1 MKAVLLV
8 NLGSPKDLN
17 LSSIK
22 EYLMEFLTD
31 DNVVDLP
38 KIIQKILVKNIIV
51 PFRSKKTQEAYSS
64 IWKKDGS
71 PLIINTNSLAKKLSE
86 KTNYSVE
93 IAMRYQYP
101 SIKQAIEKLINKGC
115 KEIIAVPLYPHYA
128 QSTIFTTENKIKE
141 ISTSLGGNLKISFI
155 RPFYNEE
162 GYINALTSLIKES
175 LPSDFDHLLF
185 SYHGIPERHVKNTD
199 PSKTHCLKVK
209 DCCNIKADAHQFCYR
224 HQVLETT
231 KLCAKKLNI
240 EKEKWS
246 VSFQSRIGPGWLKPF
261 TDKVLDELPK
271 KNIKKLAV
279 VCPAFVADNLET
291 LEEINIRAREQFLN
305 NGGIEFT
312 YIPCLNDNNNWVD
325 FLSNYIIQEGG

>member
-8 NLGSPKDLN
+8 NLGSPRDLK

-31 DNVVDLP
+31 DNVIDLP

-71 PLIINTNSLAKKLSE
+71 PLIINSNSLAKKLSE

-93 IAMRYQYP
+93 IAMRYQHP
-101 SIKQAIEKLINKGC
+101 SIKYAIEKLINKGC

-128 QSTIFTTENKIKE
+128 QSTILTTENKIKE
-141 ISTSLGGNLKISFI
+141 ISTSLGGNLKVSFI

-162 GYINALTSLIKES
+162 GYIDALTSLIKES

-291 LEEINIRAREQFLN
+291 LEEINIRAREQFIH

-325 FLSNYIIQEGG
+325 FLSNYIIQKGG

>member
-1 MKAVLLV
+1 MKAILLV
-8 NLGSPKDLN
+8 NLGSPRDLK

-22 EYLMEFLTD
+22 EYLTEFLTD
-31 DNVVDLP
+31 DNVIDLP

-51 PFRSKKTQEAYSS
+51 PFRSKKTQEAYNS

-71 PLIINTNSLAKKLSE
+71 PLIINTKSLAKKLSD

-291 LEEINIRAREQFLN
+291 LEEINIRAREQFIH

-325 FLSNYIIQEGG
+325 FLSNYIIKKGG

>member
-22 EYLMEFLTD
+22 DYLMEFLTD

-101 SIKQAIEKLINKGC
+101 TINEAIEKLINKGC

-128 QSTIFTTENKIKE
+128 QSTILTTENKIKE
-141 ISTSLGGNLKISFI
+141 ISASLDGDLKLSFI
-155 RPFYNEE
+155 KPFYNQE
-162 GYINALTSLIKES
+162 GYINSLASLIKEN
-175 LPSDFDHLLF
+175 LPSEFDHLLF
-185 SYHGIPERHVKNTD
+185 SYHGIPERHV
-199 PSKTHCLKVK
+199 
-209 DCCNIKADAHQFCYR
+209 R
-224 HQVLETT
+224 
-231 KLCAKKLNI
+231 
-240 EKEKWS
+240 
-246 VSFQSRIGPGWLKPF
+246 
-261 TDKVLDELPK
+261 
-271 KNIKKLAV
+271 
-279 VCPAFVADNLET
+279 
-291 LEEINIRAREQFLN
+291 
-305 NGGIEFT
+305 
-312 YIPCLNDNNNWVD
+312 
-325 FLSNYIIQEGG
+325 LSLIHI

>member
-86 KTNYSVE
+86 KTDYAVE

-101 SIKQAIEKLINKGC
+101 TINEAIEKLINK
-115 KEIIAVPLYPHYA
+115 
-128 QSTIFTTENKIKE
+128 
-141 ISTSLGGNLKISFI
+141 
-155 RPFYNEE
+155 
-162 GYINALTSLIKES
+162 
-175 LPSDFDHLLF
+175 
-185 SYHGIPERHVKNTD
+185 
-199 PSKTHCLKVK
+199 
-209 DCCNIKADAHQFCYR
+209 
-224 HQVLETT
+224 
-231 KLCAKKLNI
+231 
-240 EKEKWS
+240 
-246 VSFQSRIGPGWLKPF
+246 
-261 TDKVLDELPK
+261 
-271 KNIKKLAV
+271 
-279 VCPAFVADNLET
+279 
-291 LEEINIRAREQFLN
+291 
-305 NGGIEFT
+305 
-312 YIPCLNDNNNWVD
+312 
-325 FLSNYIIQEGG
+325 

>member
-1 MKAVLLV
+1 MKAILLV

-101 SIKQAIEKLINKGC
+101 TIN
-115 KEIIAVPLYPHYA
+115 EAVSY
-128 QSTIFTTENKIKE
+128 T
-141 ISTSLGGNLKISFI
+141 
-155 RPFYNEE
+155 
-162 GYINALTSLIKES
+162 
-175 LPSDFDHLLF
+175 HL
-185 SYHGIPERHVKNTD
+185 R
-199 PSKTHCLKVK
+199 
-209 DCCNIKADAHQFCYR
+209 AH
-224 HQVLETT
+224 ET
-231 KLCAKKLNI
+231 
-240 EKEKWS
+240 
-246 VSFQSRIGPGWLKPF
+246 
-261 TDKVLDELPK
+261 
-271 KNIKKLAV
+271 
-279 VCPAFVADNLET
+279 
-291 LEEINIRAREQFLN
+291 
-305 NGGIEFT
+305 
-312 YIPCLNDNNNWVD
+312 
-325 FLSNYIIQEGG
+325 

>member
-1 MKAVLLV
+1 MKAILLV
-8 NLGSPKDLN
+8 NLGSPRDLK

-22 EYLMEFLTD
+22 EYLTEFLTD
-31 DNVVDLP
+31 DNVIDLP

-51 PFRSKKTQEAYSS
+51 PFRSKKTQEAYNS

-71 PLIINTNSLAKKLSE
+71 PLIINTKSLAKKLSD

-199 PSKTHCLKVK
+199 PSKTHCLKIK

-291 LEEINIRAREQFLN
+291 LEEINIRAREQFIH

-325 FLSNYIIQEGG
+325 FLSNYIIKKGG

>member
-8 NLGSPKDLN
+8 NLGSPRDLK

-31 DNVVDLP
+31 DNVIDLP

-64 IWKKDGS
+64 IWEKDGS

-93 IAMRYQYP
+93 MAMRYQHP
-101 SIKQAIEKLINKGC
+101 SIKHAIEKLINKGC

-162 GYINALTSLIKES
+162 GYIDALTSLIKES

-291 LEEINIRAREQFLN
+291 LEEINIRAREQFIH

-325 FLSNYIIQEGG
+325 FLSNYIIQKGG

>member
-8 NLGSPKDLN
+8 NLGSPRDLK

-31 DNVVDLP
+31 DNVIDLP
-38 KIIQKILVKNIIV
+38 KIIQKILVRNIIV

-64 IWKKDGS
+64 IWEKDGS
-71 PLIINTNSLAKKLSE
+71 PLIINTNSLAKKISE

-93 IAMRYQYP
+93 IAMRYQHP
-101 SIKQAIEKLINKGC
+101 SIKHAMEKLINKGYD
-115 KEIIAVPLYPHYA
+115 EIIAVPLYPHYA
-128 QSTIFTTENKIKE
+128 QSTILTTENKIKE
-141 ISTSLGGNLKISFI
+141 ISTSLGGNLKVSFI

-162 GYINALTSLIKES
+162 GYIDALTSLIKES

-291 LEEINIRAREQFLN
+291 LEEINIRAREQFLY
-305 NGGIEFT
+305 NGGVEFT

-325 FLSNYIIQEGG
+325 FLSNYVIQGGG

>member
-1 MKAVLLV
+1 MKAILLV
-8 NLGSPKDLN
+8 NLGSPRDLK

-22 EYLMEFLTD
+22 EYLTEFLTD
-31 DNVVDLP
+31 DNVIDLP

-51 PFRSKKTQEAYSS
+51 AFRSKKTQEAYNS

-71 PLIINTNSLAKKLSE
+71 PLIINTKSLAKKLSD

-261 TDKVLDELPK
+261 TDKVLDELPE

-325 FLSNYIIQEGG
+325 FLGNYIIQKGG

>member
-8 NLGSPKDLN
+8 NLGSPRDLK

-31 DNVVDLP
+31 DNVIDLP

-64 IWKKDGS
+64 IWEKDGS

-93 IAMRYQYP
+93 MAMRYQHP
-101 SIKQAIEKLINKGC
+101 SIKHAIEKLINKGC
-115 KEIIAVPLYPHYA
+115 NEIIAVPLYPHYA
-128 QSTIFTTENKIKE
+128 QSTILTTENKIKE
-141 ISTSLGGNLKISFI
+141 ISTSLGGNLKVSFI

-162 GYINALTSLIKES
+162 GYIDALTSLIKES

-291 LEEINIRAREQFLN
+291 LEEINIRAREQFIH

-325 FLSNYIIQEGG
+325 FLSNYIIQKGG

>member
-1 MKAVLLV
+1 MKAILLV
-8 NLGSPKDLN
+8 NLGSPRDLK

-22 EYLMEFLTD
+22 EYLTEFLTD
-31 DNVVDLP
+31 DNVIDLP

-51 PFRSKKTQEAYSS
+51 PFRSKKTQEAYNS

-71 PLIINTNSLAKKLSE
+71 PLIINTKSLAKKLSD

-162 GYINALTSLIKES
+162 GYIDALTSLIKES

-261 TDKVLDELPK
+261 TDKVLDELPE

-325 FLSNYIIQEGG
+325 FLGNYIIQKGG

>member
-8 NLGSPKDLN
+8 NLGSPRDLK

-31 DNVVDLP
+31 DNVIDLP

-64 IWKKDGS
+64 IWEKDGS
-71 PLIINTNSLAKKLSE
+71 PLIINTNSLAKKISE

-93 IAMRYQYP
+93 IAMRYQHP
-101 SIKQAIEKLINKGC
+101 SIKHAMEKLINKGYD
-115 KEIIAVPLYPHYA
+115 EIIAVPLYPHYA
-128 QSTIFTTENKIKE
+128 QSTILTTENKIKE
-141 ISTSLGGNLKISFI
+141 ISTSLGGNLKVSFI

-162 GYINALTSLIKES
+162 GYIDALTSLIKES

-291 LEEINIRAREQFLN
+291 LEEINIRAREQFIH

-325 FLSNYIIQEGG
+325 FLSNYINQKGG

>member
-1 MKAVLLV
+1 MKAILLV
-8 NLGSPKDLN
+8 NLGSPRDLK

-22 EYLMEFLTD
+22 EYLTEFLTD
-31 DNVVDLP
+31 DNVIDLP

-51 PFRSKKTQEAYSS
+51 PFRSKKTQEAYNS

-71 PLIINTNSLAKKLSE
+71 PLIINTKSLAKKLSD

-162 GYINALTSLIKES
+162 GYINALTSIIKES

-261 TDKVLDELPK
+261 TDKVLDELPE

-325 FLSNYIIQEGG
+325 FLGNYIIQKGG

>member
-8 NLGSPKDLN
+8 NLGSPRDLK

-31 DNVVDLP
+31 DNVIDLP

-64 IWKKDGS
+64 IWEKDGS
-71 PLIINTNSLAKKLSE
+71 PLIINTNSLAKKISE

-93 IAMRYQYP
+93 IAMRYQHP
-101 SIKQAIEKLINKGC
+101 SIKHAIEKLINKGC
-115 KEIIAVPLYPHYA
+115 NEIIAVPLYPHYA
-128 QSTIFTTENKIKE
+128 QSTILTTENKIKE

-291 LEEINIRAREQFLN
+291 LEEINIRAREQFIH

-325 FLSNYIIQEGG
+325 FLSNYIIQKGG

>member
-1 MKAVLLV
+1 MKAILLV
-8 NLGSPKDLN
+8 NLGSPRDLK

-22 EYLMEFLTD
+22 EYLTEFLTD
-31 DNVVDLP
+31 DNVIDLP

-51 PFRSKKTQEAYSS
+51 PFRSKKTQEAYNS

-71 PLIINTNSLAKKLSE
+71 PLIINTKSLAKKLSD

-162 GYINALTSLIKES
+162 GYIDALTSLIKES

-325 FLSNYIIQEGG
+325 FLGNYIIQKGG

>member
-1 MKAVLLV
+1 
-8 NLGSPKDLN
+8 
-17 LSSIK
+17 
-22 EYLMEFLTD
+22 MEFLTD
-31 DNVVDLP
+31 DNVIDLP

-64 IWKKDGS
+64 IWEKDGS

-93 IAMRYQYP
+93 MAMRYQHP
-101 SIKQAIEKLINKGC
+101 SIKHAIEKLINKGC
-115 KEIIAVPLYPHYA
+115 NEIIAVPLYPHYA
-128 QSTIFTTENKIKE
+128 QSTILTTENKIKE
-141 ISTSLGGNLKISFI
+141 ISTSLGGNLKVSFI

-162 GYINALTSLIKES
+162 GYIDALTSLIKES

-291 LEEINIRAREQFLN
+291 LEEINIRAREQFIH

-325 FLSNYIIQEGG
+325 FLSNYIIQKGG